1 MRLGAPTNLR
11 GRPNHLTI
19 DLRLRLVGL
28 GHDPVEEVAFAA
40 AAASAAFA
48 AA

>member
-1 MRLGAPTNLR
+1 MRLGAPIDPPTR
-11 GRPNHLTI
+11 QNHLTI